1 MKCASESGL
10 DTTKGLLND
19 VSTRWNS
26 TYLMLADAIY
36 YRAAFDRLTSY
47 DRRRYE
53 KMCPS
58 AAEWEKAMKI
68 RAFLKRFFDLTEL
81 FSGTLYPTANLF
93 YKGFCDIKIIL
104 TDWSKGKDSDI
115 TIRRMATAM
124 LAKFDK
130 YWNKS
135 NTALAVASF
144 LDPRFKMRIV
154 QFCMEFIHQDMHPI
168 KVTEFLNII
177 RNMYDCYASAAP
189 PRNHNAFEPIDT
201 PDANQD
207 PTEFVS
213 ALDKYLYRAETHNTS
228 SKVNDLEKYLSEE
241 TLKVTKANE
250 STFDILAWWKNQ
262 KDTYH
267 VLSLLARDVLAMQ
280 ASTVASESAFSAGG
294 RVVDPYC
301 SRLDSE
307 MAQALIC
314 TKDWIA
320 GVRRGKNYNSL
331 DILFMCNNQ

>member
-1 MKCASESGL
+1 MVAKDGLQEIESTIEKIKSFVNAVKGSPLQWEELMKCASESGL
-10 DTTKGLLND
+10 NTTKGLSND

-154 QFCMEFIHQDMHPI
+154 QFCMEFIH
-168 KVTEFLNII
+168 
-177 RNMYDCYASAAP
+177 
-189 PRNHNAFEPIDT
+189 
-201 PDANQD
+201 
-207 PTEFVS
+207 
-213 ALDKYLYRAETHNTS
+213 
-228 SKVNDLEKYLSEE
+228 
-241 TLKVTKANE
+241 
-250 STFDILAWWKNQ
+250 
-262 KDTYH
+262 
-267 VLSLLARDVLAMQ
+267 
-280 ASTVASESAFSAGG
+280 
-294 RVVDPYC
+294 
-301 SRLDSE
+301 
-307 MAQALIC
+307 
-314 TKDWIA
+314 
-320 GVRRGKNYNSL
+320 
-331 DILFMCNNQ
+331 

>member
-1 MKCASESGL
+1 MAPAGGKRRTLLDPSDGNNRDRGTLSSPPLCLLGPPPPPPESQSAASGSASGSHHVGVTASSSTPESAVPPTIATGTSQTIEIDADVNRVDDNDERPVKRKKLTSEVWQYFNKEKGSPLQWEELMKCASESGL

-115 TIRRMATAM
+115 TIRRLATAM

-154 QFCMEFIHQDMHPI
+154 QFCMEFIH
-168 KVTEFLNII
+168 
-177 RNMYDCYASAAP
+177 
-189 PRNHNAFEPIDT
+189 
-201 PDANQD
+201 
-207 PTEFVS
+207 
-213 ALDKYLYRAETHNTS
+213 
-228 SKVNDLEKYLSEE
+228 
-241 TLKVTKANE
+241 
-250 STFDILAWWKNQ
+250 
-262 KDTYH
+262 
-267 VLSLLARDVLAMQ
+267 
-280 ASTVASESAFSAGG
+280 
-294 RVVDPYC
+294 
-301 SRLDSE
+301 
-307 MAQALIC
+307 
-314 TKDWIA
+314 
-320 GVRRGKNYNSL
+320 
-331 DILFMCNNQ
+331 

>member
-1 MKCASESGL
+1 MCITLHWVDDDWCIQKRIVTFSHVEGRHTGVRLSEVFTTSMLRWFVEKKIFSLTLDNASANDVAVKDIISELKKHSPLVCNGLFFHVRCACHILNLVAKDGLQEIESTTQKIKSFVNVVKGSPLQWEELMKCASESGL
-10 DTTKGLLND
+10 NTTKGLSND

-47 DRRRYE
+47 DRCRYE

-154 QFCMEFIHQDMHPI
+154 QFCMEFIH
-168 KVTEFLNII
+168 
-177 RNMYDCYASAAP
+177 
-189 PRNHNAFEPIDT
+189 
-201 PDANQD
+201 
-207 PTEFVS
+207 
-213 ALDKYLYRAETHNTS
+213 
-228 SKVNDLEKYLSEE
+228 
-241 TLKVTKANE
+241 
-250 STFDILAWWKNQ
+250 
-262 KDTYH
+262 
-267 VLSLLARDVLAMQ
+267 
-280 ASTVASESAFSAGG
+280 
-294 RVVDPYC
+294 
-301 SRLDSE
+301 
-307 MAQALIC
+307 
-314 TKDWIA
+314 
-320 GVRRGKNYNSL
+320 
-331 DILFMCNNQ
+331 

>member
-1 MKCASESGL
+1 MCITLHWVDDDWCIQKRIVTFSHVEGRHTGVRLSEGFTTSMLRWFVEKKMFSLTLDNASANDVAVKDIISELKKHNPLVCNGLFFHFRCACHILNLVAKDGLQEIESTIEKIKSFVNAVKGSPLQWEELMKCASESGL

-130 YWNKS
+130 FWNKS

-154 QFCMEFIHQDMHPI
+154 QFCMEFIH
-168 KVTEFLNII
+168 
-177 RNMYDCYASAAP
+177 
-189 PRNHNAFEPIDT
+189 
-201 PDANQD
+201 
-207 PTEFVS
+207 
-213 ALDKYLYRAETHNTS
+213 
-228 SKVNDLEKYLSEE
+228 
-241 TLKVTKANE
+241 
-250 STFDILAWWKNQ
+250 
-262 KDTYH
+262 
-267 VLSLLARDVLAMQ
+267 
-280 ASTVASESAFSAGG
+280 
-294 RVVDPYC
+294 
-301 SRLDSE
+301 
-307 MAQALIC
+307 
-314 TKDWIA
+314 
-320 GVRRGKNYNSL
+320 
-331 DILFMCNNQ
+331 

>member
-1 MKCASESGL
+1 MCITLHWVDDDWCIQKRIVTFSHVEGRHTGVRLSEVFTTSMLRWFVEKKIFSLTLDNASANDVAVKDIISELKKHSPLVCNGMFFHVRCACHILNLVAKDGLQEIESTIQKIKSFVNVVKGSPLQWEELMKCASESGL

-115 TIRRMATAM
+115 TIRRLATAM

-154 QFCMEFIHQDMHPI
+154 QFCMEFIH
-168 KVTEFLNII
+168 
-177 RNMYDCYASAAP
+177 
-189 PRNHNAFEPIDT
+189 
-201 PDANQD
+201 
-207 PTEFVS
+207 
-213 ALDKYLYRAETHNTS
+213 
-228 SKVNDLEKYLSEE
+228 
-241 TLKVTKANE
+241 
-250 STFDILAWWKNQ
+250 
-262 KDTYH
+262 
-267 VLSLLARDVLAMQ
+267 
-280 ASTVASESAFSAGG
+280 
-294 RVVDPYC
+294 
-301 SRLDSE
+301 
-307 MAQALIC
+307 
-314 TKDWIA
+314 
-320 GVRRGKNYNSL
+320 
-331 DILFMCNNQ
+331 

>member
-1 MKCASESGL
+1 MCITLHWVDDDWCIQKRIVTFSHVEGRHTGVRLSEGFTTSMLRWFVEKKMFSLTLDNASANDVAVKDIISELKKHSPLVCNGMFFHVRCACHILNLVAKDGLQEIESTIEKIKSFVNAVKGSPLQWEELMKCASESGL

-154 QFCMEFIHQDMHPI
+154 QFCMEFIH
-168 KVTEFLNII
+168 
-177 RNMYDCYASAAP
+177 
-189 PRNHNAFEPIDT
+189 
-201 PDANQD
+201 
-207 PTEFVS
+207 
-213 ALDKYLYRAETHNTS
+213 
-228 SKVNDLEKYLSEE
+228 
-241 TLKVTKANE
+241 
-250 STFDILAWWKNQ
+250 
-262 KDTYH
+262 
-267 VLSLLARDVLAMQ
+267 
-280 ASTVASESAFSAGG
+280 
-294 RVVDPYC
+294 
-301 SRLDSE
+301 
-307 MAQALIC
+307 
-314 TKDWIA
+314 
-320 GVRRGKNYNSL
+320 
-331 DILFMCNNQ
+331 

>member
-1 MKCASESGL
+1 MCITLHWVDDDWCIQKRIVTFSHVEGRHTGVRLSEVFTTSMLRWFVEKKIFSLTLDNASANDVAVKDIISELKKHSPLVCNGMFFHVRCACHILNLVAKDGLQEIESTIEKIKSFVNAVKGSPLQWEELMKCASESGL
-10 DTTKGLLND
+10 NTTKGLSND

-154 QFCMEFIHQDMHPI
+154 QFCMEFIH
-168 KVTEFLNII
+168 
-177 RNMYDCYASAAP
+177 
-189 PRNHNAFEPIDT
+189 
-201 PDANQD
+201 
-207 PTEFVS
+207 
-213 ALDKYLYRAETHNTS
+213 
-228 SKVNDLEKYLSEE
+228 
-241 TLKVTKANE
+241 
-250 STFDILAWWKNQ
+250 
-262 KDTYH
+262 
-267 VLSLLARDVLAMQ
+267 
-280 ASTVASESAFSAGG
+280 
-294 RVVDPYC
+294 
-301 SRLDSE
+301 
-307 MAQALIC
+307 
-314 TKDWIA
+314 
-320 GVRRGKNYNSL
+320 
-331 DILFMCNNQ
+331 

>member
-1 MKCASESGL
+1 MCITLHWVDDDWCIQKRIVTFSHVEGRHTGVRLSEGFTTSMLRWFVEKKIFSLTLDNASANDVAVKDIISELKKHSPLVCNGLFFHVRCACHILNLVAKDGLQEIESTIEKIKSFVNAVKGSPLQWEELMKCASESGL

-154 QFCMEFIHQDMHPI
+154 QFCMEFIH
-168 KVTEFLNII
+168 
-177 RNMYDCYASAAP
+177 
-189 PRNHNAFEPIDT
+189 
-201 PDANQD
+201 
-207 PTEFVS
+207 
-213 ALDKYLYRAETHNTS
+213 
-228 SKVNDLEKYLSEE
+228 
-241 TLKVTKANE
+241 
-250 STFDILAWWKNQ
+250 
-262 KDTYH
+262 
-267 VLSLLARDVLAMQ
+267 
-280 ASTVASESAFSAGG
+280 
-294 RVVDPYC
+294 
-301 SRLDSE
+301 
-307 MAQALIC
+307 
-314 TKDWIA
+314 
-320 GVRRGKNYNSL
+320 
-331 DILFMCNNQ
+331 

>member
-1 MKCASESGL
+1 MCITLHWVDDDWCIQKRIVTFSHVEGRHTGVRLSEGFTTSMLRWFVEKKIFSLTLDNASANDVAVKDIISELKKHSPLVCNGMFFHVRCACHILNLVAKDGLQEIESTIQKIKSFVNVVKGSPLQWEELMKCASESGL
-10 DTTKGLLND
+10 NTTKGLSND

-115 TIRRMATAM
+115 TIRRLATAM

-154 QFCMEFIHQDMHPI
+154 QFCMEFIH
-168 KVTEFLNII
+168 
-177 RNMYDCYASAAP
+177 
-189 PRNHNAFEPIDT
+189 
-201 PDANQD
+201 
-207 PTEFVS
+207 
-213 ALDKYLYRAETHNTS
+213 
-228 SKVNDLEKYLSEE
+228 
-241 TLKVTKANE
+241 
-250 STFDILAWWKNQ
+250 
-262 KDTYH
+262 
-267 VLSLLARDVLAMQ
+267 
-280 ASTVASESAFSAGG
+280 
-294 RVVDPYC
+294 
-301 SRLDSE
+301 
-307 MAQALIC
+307 
-314 TKDWIA
+314 
-320 GVRRGKNYNSL
+320 
-331 DILFMCNNQ
+331 

>member
-1 MKCASESGL
+1 MCITLHWVDDDWCIQKRIVTFSHVEGRHTGVRLSEVFTTSMLRWFVEKKIFSLTLDNASANDVAVKDIISELKKHSPLVCNGMFFHVRCACHILNLVAKDGLQEIESTIQKIKSFVNVVKGSPLQWEELMKCASESGL
-10 DTTKGLLND
+10 NTTKGLSND

-154 QFCMEFIHQDMHPI
+154 QFCMEFIH
-168 KVTEFLNII
+168 
-177 RNMYDCYASAAP
+177 
-189 PRNHNAFEPIDT
+189 
-201 PDANQD
+201 
-207 PTEFVS
+207 
-213 ALDKYLYRAETHNTS
+213 
-228 SKVNDLEKYLSEE
+228 
-241 TLKVTKANE
+241 
-250 STFDILAWWKNQ
+250 
-262 KDTYH
+262 
-267 VLSLLARDVLAMQ
+267 
-280 ASTVASESAFSAGG
+280 
-294 RVVDPYC
+294 
-301 SRLDSE
+301 
-307 MAQALIC
+307 
-314 TKDWIA
+314 
-320 GVRRGKNYNSL
+320 
-331 DILFMCNNQ
+331 

>member
-1 MKCASESGL
+1 MCITLHWVDDDWCIQKRIVTFSHVEGRHTGVRLSEVFTTSMLRWFVEKKIFSLTLDNASANDVAVKDIISELKKHSPLVCNGLFFHVRCACHILNLVAKDGLQEIESTIEKIKSFVNAVKGSPLQWEELMKCASESGL

-47 DRRRYE
+47 DRCRYE

-154 QFCMEFIHQDMHPI
+154 QFCMEFIH
-168 KVTEFLNII
+168 
-177 RNMYDCYASAAP
+177 
-189 PRNHNAFEPIDT
+189 
-201 PDANQD
+201 
-207 PTEFVS
+207 
-213 ALDKYLYRAETHNTS
+213 
-228 SKVNDLEKYLSEE
+228 
-241 TLKVTKANE
+241 
-250 STFDILAWWKNQ
+250 
-262 KDTYH
+262 
-267 VLSLLARDVLAMQ
+267 
-280 ASTVASESAFSAGG
+280 
-294 RVVDPYC
+294 
-301 SRLDSE
+301 
-307 MAQALIC
+307 
-314 TKDWIA
+314 
-320 GVRRGKNYNSL
+320 
-331 DILFMCNNQ
+331 

>member
-1 MKCASESGL
+1 MCITLHWVDDDWCIQKRIVTFSHVEGRHTGVRLSEVFTTSMLRWFVEKKIFSLTLDNASANDVAVKDIISELKKHSPLVCNGLFFHVRCACHILNLVAKDGLQEIESTIEKIKSFVNAVKGSPLQWEELMKCASESGL
-10 DTTKGLLND
+10 NTTKGLSND

-47 DRRRYE
+47 DRCRYE

-115 TIRRMATAM
+115 TIRRLATAM

-154 QFCMEFIHQDMHPI
+154 QFCMEFIH
-168 KVTEFLNII
+168 
-177 RNMYDCYASAAP
+177 
-189 PRNHNAFEPIDT
+189 
-201 PDANQD
+201 
-207 PTEFVS
+207 
-213 ALDKYLYRAETHNTS
+213 
-228 SKVNDLEKYLSEE
+228 
-241 TLKVTKANE
+241 
-250 STFDILAWWKNQ
+250 
-262 KDTYH
+262 
-267 VLSLLARDVLAMQ
+267 
-280 ASTVASESAFSAGG
+280 
-294 RVVDPYC
+294 
-301 SRLDSE
+301 
-307 MAQALIC
+307 
-314 TKDWIA
+314 
-320 GVRRGKNYNSL
+320 
-331 DILFMCNNQ
+331 

>member
-1 MKCASESGL
+1 MCITLHWVDDDWCIQKRIVTFSHVEGRHTGVRLSEVFTTSMLRWFVEKKIFSLTLDNASANDVAVKDIISELKKHSPLVCNGLFFHFRCACHILNLVAKDGLQEIESTIEKIKSFVNAVKGSPLQWEELMKCASESGL
-10 DTTKGLLND
+10 NTTKGLSND

-115 TIRRMATAM
+115 TIRRLATAM

-154 QFCMEFIHQDMHPI
+154 QFCMEFIH
-168 KVTEFLNII
+168 
-177 RNMYDCYASAAP
+177 
-189 PRNHNAFEPIDT
+189 
-201 PDANQD
+201 
-207 PTEFVS
+207 
-213 ALDKYLYRAETHNTS
+213 
-228 SKVNDLEKYLSEE
+228 
-241 TLKVTKANE
+241 
-250 STFDILAWWKNQ
+250 
-262 KDTYH
+262 
-267 VLSLLARDVLAMQ
+267 
-280 ASTVASESAFSAGG
+280 
-294 RVVDPYC
+294 
-301 SRLDSE
+301 
-307 MAQALIC
+307 
-314 TKDWIA
+314 
-320 GVRRGKNYNSL
+320 
-331 DILFMCNNQ
+331 